1 MPELVPDPHNGAAK
15 RPISKVR
22 KGATPSV
29 DRKAAIKRMVDEV
42 YLGVEQGA
50 EIGMDLVQ
58 AEAIIRTRIVSLKDG
73 RFLLPDDVDTEQ
85 SEEVEIRLRF
95 IPSAPAG

>member
-1 MPELVPDPHNGAAK
+1 MPELVPDPHGGASK
-15 RPISKVR
+15 RPIFKVR
-22 KGATPSV
+22 RGAVPSV

-50 EIGMDLVQ
+50 ELSMDLVQ
-58 AEAIIRTRIVSLKDG
+58 AEAIIRTRLVTLKDG

-85 SEEVEIRLRF
+85 TEEVEIRMRF
-95 IPSAPAG
+95 VPAATE